1 MFKEKSGKFK
11 GVLDLEELKRILSI
25 YPRRTIDLTHLEEL
39 AKSSVRTYEE
49 FADVILQLEK
59 DQILEMVKSKGRTAR
74 TPSLAYQYR
83 IQKSVL
89 TSSHHQELQ
98 SYRNKLH
105 PAILLDEYFRS
116 DPVVWRQD
124 LPFIEKIDLYLK
136 EFGFPNEPVPA
147 PERSFELV
155 HDEKWI
161 VEKGGKEILERI
173 GLFERL
179 QIIPVSEP
187 LMFAVNPGQI
197 HKKNQLHL
205 IVENKTTYQGLLP
218 ALVDTEFS
226 TLIYGSGKAI
236 IKSFEQFPSQYPVNA
251 NHQFFYFGDLD
262 KEGVSIWYSLTKRQS
277 VKLALPFYTACL
289 IQEPVK
295 GKSYQLENR
304 EALQAFLTNFSK
316 PHQDKIQRLL
326 RLGNYY
332 PQEII
337 KSKQLQAI
345 WRESD
350 WKALI

>member
-1 MFKEKSGKFK
+1 VFKEKSGKFK

>member
-1 MFKEKSGKFK
+1 
-11 GVLDLEELKRILSI
+11 VLGLEELKRILSV
-25 YPRRTIDLTHLEEL
+25 YPKRTIDLTRLEEL
-39 AKSSVRTYEE
+39 TKSFVHTYEE

-89 TSSHHQELQ
+89 ASSHRQELQ
-98 SYRNKLH
+98 IYRNKLH
-105 PAILLDEYFRS
+105 PAILLDEYFRI
-116 DPVVWRQD
+116 DPVVWKQD
-124 LPFIEKIDLYLK
+124 LPFIEKIDHYLK
-136 EFGFPNEPVPA
+136 AFGFPNEPVPA

-155 HDEKWI
+155 QDEKWI
-161 VEKGGKEILERI
+161 VEKGGKEVLERI
-173 GLFERL
+173 GLYERL

-197 HKKNQLHL
+197 HKENQFHL

-226 TLIYGSGKAI
+226 TLIYGSGKVI
-236 IKSFEQFPSQYPVNA
+236 IKSIEQFPAQYPVEA
-251 NHQFFYFGDLD
+251 NHEFFYFGDLD
-262 KEGVSIWYSLTKRQS
+262 REGVSIWYSLTKRQS
-277 VKLALPFYTACL
+277 VKLALPFYIACL
-289 IQEPVK
+289 AQEPVK
-295 GKSYQLENR
+295 GKGYQLENR

-316 PHQDKIQRLL
+316 LHQDKIQKLL
-326 RLGNYY
+326 RLGTYY
-332 PQEII
+332 PQEIL

>member
-1 MFKEKSGKFK
+1 
-11 GVLDLEELKRILSI
+11 LEELKRILSI

>member
-289 IQEPVK
+289 VQEPVK

-304 EALQAFLTNFSK
+304 DALQAFLTNFSK